1 MLFALWTALAT
12 AAPTFDT
19 PAADLTAAAQAWWTA
34 EAACLGKPGANVAAI
49 TIRDDLSPAIGY
61 LGHTRRVAGQPA
73 QIRLRPGAP
82 PQALGHE
89 LAHTFFV
96 GDRTVM
102 EELAAEALMRCA
114 AKRLPEPL
122 DLGPEVGG
130 PLAELP
136 DLTTWHA
143 PESGV
148 DDLAIA
154 SVTTAGRRLW
164 VALSTQ
170 PGWSDSTQTSWQAL
184 LAAMEAQPALSAIAA
199 GLRQGADA
207 QRTLLED
214 PDHDGLSTAYE
225 QLNGTSPRAWD
236 TDNDGW
242 WDGSERY
249 RRAPGA
255 VVIRRDDVYSCLP
268 RWHPTEEI
276 TLTGWFV
283 DEEGDVLSGE
293 SSVDPTAF
301 AARPMPPGNLPFI
314 GGWLTTH
321 GSEGY
326 PNRLCHHGPWGQA
339 MWDYMPAAD
348 VDVLERLVAQM
359 PDGVAR
365 AARVLGLPPPRVR
378 IRIIAETEL
387 HVARREGEDGATCVL
402 EVPTRLMLFADKK
415 DDLATVAVAAAVLG
429 ATCDLPERWRTK
441 AALTELLSTVVAGP
455 GVPKFTDVY
464 EADRLVYRERAAA
477 CGGWKAVLAGACAD

>member
-1 MLFALWTALAT
+1 
-12 AAPTFDT
+12 
-19 PAADLTAAAQAWWTA
+19 
-34 EAACLGKPGANVAAI
+34 
-49 TIRDDLSPAIGY
+49 
-61 LGHTRRVAGQPA
+61 
-73 QIRLRPGAP
+73 
-82 PQALGHE
+82 
-89 LAHTFFV
+89 
-96 GDRTVM
+96 
-102 EELAAEALMRCA
+102 MRCA

-136 DLTTWHA
+136 DLAVWHA

-164 VALSTQ
+164 VALTTQ
-170 PGWSDSTQTSWQAL
+170 PAWSGTARPQRSWQDL
-184 LAAMEAQPALSAIAA
+184 QAAMEASPGLEAITAA
-199 GLRQGADA
+199 LRQGADA
-207 QRTLLED
+207 QRDLLDD
-214 PDHDGLSTAYE
+214 PDHDDLSTAYE
-225 QLNGTSPRAWD
+225 QLTGTSPRAWD

-242 WDGSERY
+242 WDGSERH

-268 RWHPTEEI
+268 RCHPTEEI
-276 TLTGWFV
+276 VHQLWFV
-283 DEEGDVLSGE
+283 DEDGAVISGRSRADVGG
-293 SSVDPTAF
+293 F
-301 AARPMPPGNLPFI
+301 AARPLPPSNLPFI
-314 GGWLTTH
+314 GGWFTMP
-321 GSEGY
+321 EDVGY

-339 MWDYMPAAD
+339 MWDYVPAANL
-348 VDVLERLVAQM
+348 DVLERLVVQM
-359 PDGVAR
+359 PDAVAR
-365 AARVLGLPPPRVR
+365 ASRALGVPPVRVR
-378 IRIIAETEL
+378 IRVIQETEL

-402 EVPTRLMLFADKK
+402 EVPTRLVLFADKK

-441 AALTELLSTVVAGP
+441 AALTELLSTVGAGP